1 MEYVGQIKWTCKGY
15 RRDCQVDGAH
25 FRVGRRP
32 GGGWMMTYTLTGMV
46 TIGVGILLS
55 KVMLLFLFLLGFLTD
70 EI

>member
-1 MEYVGQIKWTCKGY
+1 
-15 RRDCQVDGAH
+15 
-25 FRVGRRP
+25 
-32 GGGWMMTYTLTGMV
+32 MMTYTLTGMV